1 MLGIN
6 PTSNQSVISNAWRRL
21 AQATHPDKGG
31 STDAFDSA
39 RKAYEQALALAPT
52 IIEIKRPAKLLS
64 FKLSL
69 AASEVLDKSVK
80 DIEFYDHLGCVIE
93 CTINIPAWQMSWG
106 KEQTLKVPD
115 IDVSDGSAI
124 TLIITCTVRNDSL
137 VIEESGLAL
146 TPEVLAADAIGKDSI
161 EFFWQGRH
169 KISIDK
175 YGQGLLYSKGYLLE
189 DGSRANILVK
199 PKYVFS

>member
-6 PTSNQSVISNAWRRL
+6 PTNNQSVISNAWRRL
-21 AQATHPDKGG
+21 AQTTHPDKGG
-31 STDAFDSA
+31 STDAFDDA
-39 RKAYEQALALAPT
+39 RKAYEQAVLLAPT

-69 AASEVLDKSVK
+69 AAGEVLDKSVK
-80 DIEFYDHLGCVIE
+80 DIEFYDHLGRIVE

-106 KEQTLKVPD
+106 KEQTLKVTD
-115 IDVSDGSAI
+115 IEVSDGSTI
-124 TLIITCTVRNDSL
+124 TLIITCCIHNDSL
-137 VIEESGLAL
+137 IIEESGLVL
-146 TPEVLAADAIGKDSI
+146 TPEILAADAISKSSI
-161 EFFWQGRH
+161 EFIWRGKQ

-199 PKYVFS
+199 PKYVFN

>member
-1 MLGIN
+1 VLGIA

-31 STDAFDSA
+31 STDAFDDA
-39 RKAYEQALALAPT
+39 RKAYEQALLLAPT

-80 DIEFYDHLGCVIE
+80 DIEFYDHLGCIVE
-93 CTINIPAWQMSWG
+93 CTINIPAWQIAWG
-106 KEQTLKVPD
+106 NEQTLKVPD
-115 IDVSDGSAI
+115 IEVSDGSAI
-124 TLIITCTVRNDSL
+124 TLIITCYIHNDSL
-137 VIEESGLAL
+137 IIEESGLVL
-146 TPEVLAADAIGKDSI
+146 TPEISAAVAISKSSI
-161 EFFWQGRH
+161 EFTWRGKH

-199 PKYVFS
+199 PKYVFN